1 MDWLTKIWNS
11 IKTTFTGGESTP
23 VKQKTSVKQ
32 PIFHGTKRTTHHNEI
47 TMMSEISDE
56 QIRINSIR
64 SKYITTVKN
73 PPYKMKQGDSIDKI
87 AQKFGVETLSILAY
101 NGLDEKSAKTLKAGQ
116 VLRIPP
122 SRKIKNVKNLNDI
135 AKSMGVSLDFVKRL
149 KKLEDKGLPENKFH
163 NTPYT
168 DNAGVPTIGIGHA
181 LKKGDPKQL
190 SNAQVCELCA
200 KDLLKVEENLSAK
213 LGQKNYAKMPQSMK
227 EALLDMA
234 FNKGV
239 DVLDKTSGMVY
250 CLKTGKYEAAINK
263 MTYNKSSA
271 TGKEMS
277 GLSKRRLFDIS
288 VATRMYKGKIPQ
300 SNINTAQQVY
310 NRGIELLR
318 QECKAKGLNFEN
330 MLTGYNK
337 DVQSYFGNR
346 LKLITK
352 CWFVLVENFDLGIK
366 PIVGTLRFSHTTR

>member
-56 QIRINSIR
+56 QIRTNSIR

-149 KKLEDKGLPENKFH
+149 KGGIDTLPE
-163 NTPYT
+163 
-168 DNAGVPTIGIGHA
+168 
-181 LKKGDPKQL
+181 
-190 SNAQVCELCA
+190 
-200 KDLLKVEENLSAK
+200 
-213 LGQKNYAKMPQSMK
+213 
-227 EALLDMA
+227 
-234 FNKGV
+234 
-239 DVLDKTSGMVY
+239 
-250 CLKTGKYEAAINK
+250 
-263 MTYNKSSA
+263 
-271 TGKEMS
+271 
-277 GLSKRRLFDIS
+277 GLR
-288 VATRMYKGKIPQ
+288 
-300 SNINTAQQVY
+300 
-310 NRGIELLR
+310 
-318 QECKAKGLNFEN
+318 
-330 MLTGYNK
+330 
-337 DVQSYFGNR
+337 
-346 LKLITK
+346 
-352 CWFVLVENFDLGIK
+352 IK
-366 PIVGTLRFSHTTR
+366 

>member
-23 VKQKTSVKQ
+23 VKPKTSVKQ
-32 PIFHGTKRTTHHNEI
+32 PIFHGTTRSTHHNEI

-56 QIRINSIR
+56 QIRTNSIR

-277 GLSKRRLFDIS
+277 GLSKRRLFDIF

-300 SNINTAQQVY
+300 STINTAQQV
-310 NRGIELLR
+310 
-318 QECKAKGLNFEN
+318 
-330 MLTGYNK
+330 
-337 DVQSYFGNR
+337 
-346 LKLITK
+346 
-352 CWFVLVENFDLGIK
+352 
-366 PIVGTLRFSHTTR
+366 

>member
-11 IKTTFTGGESTP
+11 IKTTFGGGSSAP
-23 VKQKTSVKQ
+23 VKNKPSTKQ
-32 PIFHGTKRTTHHNEI
+32 PIFNGTKRTSNPNEI
-47 TMMSEISDE
+47 TMMREISDE
-56 QIRINSIR
+56 QIYTNSVR
-64 SKYITTVKN
+64 AKYISSIKN
-73 PPYKMKQGDSIDKI
+73 PSYKIVQGDSIDKI
-87 AQKFGVETLSILAY
+87 AQKFGVETLSILAC
-101 NGLDEKSAKTLKAGQ
+101 NGLDEKTAKTLRAGQ
-116 VLRIPP
+116 VLKIPP
-122 SRKIKNVKNLNDI
+122 SRKIKNVKSLGDI

-213 LGQKNYAKMPQSMK
+213 LGQKNYARLPQSLK

-239 DVLDKTSGMVY
+239 DVLDKTAGMVY
-250 CLKTGKYEAAINK
+250 CLKAGKYEAAINK

-288 VATRMYKGKIPQ
+288 VATKMYKGKIPQ

-318 QECKAKGLNFEN
+318 QECKAKGLNFAN
-330 MLTGYNK
+330 QLAGYNK

-346 LKLITK
+346 IKL
-352 CWFVLVENFDLGIK
+352 VAQ
-366 PIVGTLRFSHTTR
+366 

>member
-11 IKTTFTGGESTP
+11 IKTTFGGGSSAP
-23 VKQKTSVKQ
+23 VKNKPSTKQ
-32 PIFHGTKRTTHHNEI
+32 PIFNGTKRTSKPNEI
-47 TMMSEISDE
+47 TMMREISDE
-56 QIRINSIR
+56 QIHTNSVR
-64 SKYITTVKN
+64 AKYISSIKN
-73 PPYKMKQGDSIDKI
+73 PSYKIVQGDSIDKI
-87 AQKFGVETLSILAY
+87 AQKFGVETLSILAC
-101 NGLDEKSAKTLKAGQ
+101 NGLDEKTAKTLRAGQ
-116 VLRIPP
+116 VLKIPP
-122 SRKIKNVKNLNDI
+122 SRKIKNVKSLGDI

-213 LGQKNYAKMPQSMK
+213 LGQKNYARLPQSLK

-250 CLKTGKYEAAINK
+250 CLKAGKYEAAINK

-288 VATRMYKGKIPQ
+288 VATKMYKGKIPQ

-318 QECKAKGLNFEN
+318 QECKAKGLNFAN
-330 MLTGYNK
+330 QLAGYNK

-346 LKLITK
+346 IKL
-352 CWFVLVENFDLGIK
+352 VAQ
-366 PIVGTLRFSHTTR
+366 